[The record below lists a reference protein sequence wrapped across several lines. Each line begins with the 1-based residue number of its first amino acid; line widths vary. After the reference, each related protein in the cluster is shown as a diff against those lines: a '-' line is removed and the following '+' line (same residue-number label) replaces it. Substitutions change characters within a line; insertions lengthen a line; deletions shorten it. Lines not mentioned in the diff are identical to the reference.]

1 MKPLGCFSAIFV
13 QYSDVFE
20 KSVLRF
26 IDNVFCL
33 ARRKAE
39 LLGKLLEAYAV
50 EKSAL
55 EHCAVTFTED
65 PFVNEAAPFAA
76 RVVKAVEVYSASP
89 PSSTNFACLLRRG
102 FLLAYSY
109 PQSLPHCLPRFRRR
123 QYLCLRRPA
132 YNRS

>member
-26 IDNVFCL
+26 INNVFGL

-39 LLGKLLEAYAV
+39 LLGKLLEAYTV

-55 EHCAVTFTED
+55 EHSSVTLAEY
-65 PFVNEAAPFAA
+65 PFVNKSAPFAA
-76 RVVKAVEVYSASP
+76 GIVKAVEVYSASP
-89 PSSTNFACLLRRG
+89 PSLTDFARLLRRG

-123 QYLCLRRPA
+123 
-132 YNRS
+132 

>member
-26 IDNVFCL
+26 IDNVFGL

-39 LLGKLLEAYAV
+39 FFRKLLKAYAV

-55 EHCAVTFTED
+55 KHCAVAFTEY

-76 RVVKAVEVYSASP
+76 WVVKAVEVYSASP
-89 PSSTNFACLLRRG
+89 PSFTDFDFARLLRRG
-102 FLLAYSY
+102 FLLAEFF
-109 PQSLPHCLPRFRRR
+109 QH
-123 QYLCLRRPA
+123 
-132 YNRS
+132 